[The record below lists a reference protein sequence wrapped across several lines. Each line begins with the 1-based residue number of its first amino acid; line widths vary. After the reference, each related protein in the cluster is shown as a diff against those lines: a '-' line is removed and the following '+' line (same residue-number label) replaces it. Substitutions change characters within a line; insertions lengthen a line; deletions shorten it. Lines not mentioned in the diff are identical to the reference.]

1 MQEIIEKI
9 VIYVILSIFSLIFYQ
24 FIGFE
29 VSVIL
34 ILLVI
39 MIK

>member
-1 MQEIIEKI
+1 MQKLIEKI
-9 VIYVILSIFSLIFYQ
+9 AIYAILSIFCLIFYQ
-24 FIGFE
+24 FVGFE